1 MTSQSRIPLRYRGAF
16 LLASADLPAIRK
28 LCGFKGHSAH
38 RAVQNA
44 SSISHEPSVRKQ
56 TTLVLTETHG
66 LHAIIAVIVYM
77 QRWCEKL
84 QPKVSMKH

>member
-1 MTSQSRIPLRYRGAF
+1 MEFSAVNRRRPSREAPLGPGAKKDGSF
-16 LLASADLPAIRK
+16 RRLP
-28 LCGFKGHSAH
+28 LM
-38 RAVQNA
+38 
-44 SSISHEPSVRKQ
+44 RKQ

-84 QPKVSMKH
+84 QPKVGMKH